1 MSHFYGTLKGT
12 RGEATRCGT
21 KNAGM
26 ETYCASWEGAIR
38 CYAWH
43 DKETGKDM
51 VRVEKTTWQGM
62 GEHKLLYL
70 GEIGKI
76 HNEG

>member
-1 MSHFYGTLKGT
+1 
-12 RGEATRCGT
+12 
-21 KNAGM
+21 M

-70 GEIGKI
+70 GEIGKTQ
-76 HNEG
+76 NEG